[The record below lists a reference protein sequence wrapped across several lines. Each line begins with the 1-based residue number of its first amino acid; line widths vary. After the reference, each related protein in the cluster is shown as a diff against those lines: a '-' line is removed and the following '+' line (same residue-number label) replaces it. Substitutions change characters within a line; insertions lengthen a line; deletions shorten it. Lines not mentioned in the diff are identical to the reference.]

1 MSKIYAELQVKVQVT
16 VEATVKVL
24 VDMRHNLEL
33 FEKVSSASLS
43 STRFLVVET
52 GWWRRLVIL
61 WERGRWDARDRR
73 RNGRI
78 KTSSKTVIKDGNTW
92 DRMNK
97 WERWISGSSWRES
110 RSVQGR
116 ESWRKR
122 GKELGIMMASGK
134 AEWAGQKAEADRG
147 MEGKGP
153 MSARGAVWR
162 AWVAEGQIG
171 AAGKKAD
178 ETGVRGG
185 AAWWPGRTEPPG
197 NKSKET
203 GYLLHLHTLLLMLTN
218 PWINH
223 VHQRRPW
230 FTVLKI

>member
-1 MSKIYAELQVKVQVT
+1 
-16 VEATVKVL
+16 
-24 VDMRHNLEL
+24 
-33 FEKVSSASLS
+33 
-43 STRFLVVET
+43 
-52 GWWRRLVIL
+52 
-61 WERGRWDARDRR
+61 
-73 RNGRI
+73 
-78 KTSSKTVIKDGNTW
+78 
-92 DRMNK
+92 MNK

-153 MSARGAVWR
+153 ISARGAVWK

-178 ETGVRGG
+178 ETGVKGG

-197 NKSKET
+197 NESQET

-223 VHQRRPW
+223 VNLRCPL
-230 FTVLKI
+230 FNVLKIWWNMECLLTLMRWGDMHHQGYRYTSEKPNPFYVLLYAAQRKRFGHLYKWCKTSPNTNRIYSRLWFTRRRTFRHSFAILFKCLLLPKFSLCK